1 MLKNLFLLPKPFS
14 LLILTKFSD
23 PTSQLE
29 RYVRFT
35 HPKRI
40 KFPLMFVSFH
50 AATIVEIRLVA
61 QLVILFA
68 RNRNLPQYALRSTR
82 GCCLNK
88 ASVSNCCHHSFSLR
102 KCLIWLEMSAG
113 TIAVTAFVINSL
125 VMASAKVHNAP
136 CRGYFF
142 ALLNLAFAQCLLSL
156 VSLAGVMYSLWLL
169 DYNES
174 LSTHKD
180 GRWCSVLHNII
191 HAIHL
196 LSMPGTAALSLSHWW
211 TLNISANHAEMA
223 TDYRIVKVL
232 FCAFWFFT
240 FLFAMWLNFLT
251 VFWGAGLTTTMA
263 ENDRRTIQPC
273 LRIYS
278 LTLIASACL
287 LFFSNLSSIPPVTGH
302 LTTRAIQNNHQKNC
316 QDADCFCSDSSDYGM
331 PSKTFPN
338 ISLQPVSQPGKA
350 LHEHPLKAIMI
361 PTIVT
366 IDENDHVDEI
376 APQSSINDNQLI
388 HSDTENNLQ
397 PSRCE
402 QNQDF
407 LSSQFT
413 KAMLSSPASPACG
426 ISVYSADV
434 STTSVKGASADNKLS
449 TEKLHHR
456 LQQLNDARMAFLP
469 DPDSRSQS
477 QSSHAHSRPESNS
490 NFRRRPKK
498 RRKQVKKYKG
508 LKQIQWENP
517 TSVQITIMLS
527 FVIFYF
533 PPWFLL
539 VAGNHMPQY
548 ATIFLSI
555 FRLLVNVGSSIN
567 PVLQGFRHPRFA
579 LKMVRTWRKIYPSS
593 VTISNDSL
601 IDVELATK

>member
-1 MLKNLFLLPKPFS
+1 MASYNW
-14 LLILTKFSD
+14 TA
-23 PTSQLE
+23 E
-29 RYVRFT
+29 W
-35 HPKRI
+35 
-40 KFPLMFVSFH
+40 
-50 AATIVEIRLVA
+50 LV
-61 QLVILFA
+61 
-68 RNRNLPQYALRSTR
+68 PS
-82 GCCLNK
+82 
-88 ASVSNCCHHSFSLR
+88 HHLSSLR

-113 TIAVTAFVINSL
+113 AIAVAAFAINSF
-125 VMASAKVHNAP
+125 VMASSKVCNAS

-142 ALLNLAFAQCLLSL
+142 GLLNLAFAQCLLSL
-156 VSLAGVMYSLWLL
+156 ISLAGVIYSLWLL

-223 TDYRIVKVL
+223 TDFRIVKML
-232 FCAFWFFT
+232 FCAFWFLT
-240 FLFAMWLNFLT
+240 FLFAMWLNFLI

-263 ENDRRTIQPC
+263 ENDKRTIQPC

-278 LTLIASACL
+278 LTLVTSTCL
-287 LFFSNLSSIPPVTGH
+287 LFFSNLSSVPPVTGH
-302 LTTRAIQNNHQKNC
+302 LTTRAIQNNHQKDC
-316 QDADCFCSDSSDYGM
+316 QDADCFCSDSSDYGT
-331 PSKTFPN
+331 PSKTFPS
-338 ISLQPVSQPGKA
+338 ISLQPVSQPPKT
-350 LHEHPLKAIMI
+350 LHERCIKAIMI

-366 IDENDHVDEI
+366 IDDNDHVAESETK
-376 APQSSINDNQLI
+376 SSINSNELI
-388 HSDTENNLQ
+388 HPDHENNLQ
-397 PSRCE
+397 PCISE

-413 KAMLSSPASPACG
+413 KVILSSPASSACCVS
-426 ISVYSADV
+426 IYSADV
-434 STTSVKGASADNKLS
+434 STNSVKGSTADNKLS
-449 TEKLHHR
+449 AEKLHHR
-456 LQQLNDARMAFLP
+456 LQQLNNARMAFLP

-477 QSSHAHSRPESNS
+477 QSSHAHSRRESNS
-490 NFRRRPKK
+490 KRRPKK
-498 RRKQVKKYKG
+498 KRKQVKNYKG

-539 VAGNHMPQY
+539 VAGIYIPQY
-548 ATIFLSI
+548 ATMFLSI
-555 FRLLVNVGSSIN
+555 FRLLVNVGSSLN

-593 VTISNDSL
+593 VNISNDSPF
-601 IDVELATK
+601 DTELATK